1 MASHWD
7 LGALSCLRI
16 EEMAVS
22 FSRGTVAVSL
32 SKGTVAVSL
41 SRGTVAERNGTWGL
55 GGLVG
60 GCDVSVPSA
69 ILIGVMYM

>member
-1 MASHWD
+1 MTSRWD
-7 LGALSCLRI
+7 LGALPCLHI

-22 FSRGTVAVSL
+22 LSR
-32 SKGTVAVSL
+32 GTVAVSL

-69 ILIGVMYM
+69 ILIGVMYI